1 MAKISGQ
8 RLPFQEQIDFLRQK
22 VRVPTKRYDE
32 LTSQQHDK
40 AFVVAGAM
48 KADLLADLHNAV
60 KKAVED
66 GQAFHQFQ
74 ANFDDILAKRGWLND
89 KNKGYKAWRA
99 KIIYQ
104 TNLRTS
110 HMAGRYKQMT
120 DPDVLKKR
128 PYWRYKHNTVENP
141 RIQHKHWDNLVLPA
155 DSPFW
160 QRNYPPNG
168 YGCRCTVEAINERQL
183 RAMGKSKPDEL
194 PKDYITAD
202 ERDDFTSTVGAT
214 WFPDLDKYPHPVA
227 KSFVFDNMRNGVFLR
242 WLERIEQQL
251 DEYKENTPDYD
262 KLPKQERV
270 DGFRKLDERESFPV
284 AVLSPEQ
291 VQMLG
296 VSTQVVMFS
305 ENDALKQAISRDGNT
320 GFEPTSYYYVQYLL
334 DNAVLVVREYDK
346 NAGKYRQKTTWIEG
360 LNDDGKRYLAIIHQT
375 GDNSQVYLKSYRLD
389 NSKVEKLKSKGM
401 VLFERHE
408 DELK

>member
-1 MAKISGQ
+1 MAKVTGQ
-8 RLPFQEQIDFLRQK
+8 RLPFQEQIAFLKQK
-22 VRVPTKRYDE
+22 VRLPTARYDE
-32 LTSQQHDK
+32 LTSEQHDR

-60 KKAVED
+60 KQAVEQ

-74 ANFDDILAKRGWLND
+74 SNFDEILAKKGWLND
-89 KNKGYKAWRA
+89 ETKGYKAWRA

-110 HMAGRYKQMT
+110 HMAGRYQQMT
-120 DPDVLKKR
+120 DPDVLKER

-141 RIQHKHWDNLVLPA
+141 RIEHKHWDDLVLPA
-155 DSPFW
+155 NSPFW
-160 QRNYPPNG
+160 RRNYPPNG

-183 RAMGKSKPDEL
+183 KAMGKTKPDDL

-202 ERDDFTSTVGAT
+202 PRDDFTTVTGAT
-214 WFPDLDKYPHPVA
+214 WFPDLDKYPHQVA
-227 KSFVFDNMRNGVFLR
+227 KSFVADNMRDGVFLR

-251 DEYKENTPDYD
+251 KEYKENTPDYD
-262 KLPKQERV
+262 KLQKQQRI

-291 VQMLG
+291 KEMLG
-296 VSTQVVMFS
+296 VATQVIVFS

-320 GFEPTSYYYVQYLL
+320 GFEPTSYYYVQTLL
-334 DNAVLVVREYDK
+334 DRAVLVVREYDK
-346 NAGKYRQKTTWIEG
+346 NAGKYRQQTTWIEG
-360 LNDDGKRYLAIIHQT
+360 LNPDGKRFLAIIHQT

-389 NSKVEKLKSKGM
+389 NSKVEKLKSKGK
-401 VLFERHE
+401 VLFERNE